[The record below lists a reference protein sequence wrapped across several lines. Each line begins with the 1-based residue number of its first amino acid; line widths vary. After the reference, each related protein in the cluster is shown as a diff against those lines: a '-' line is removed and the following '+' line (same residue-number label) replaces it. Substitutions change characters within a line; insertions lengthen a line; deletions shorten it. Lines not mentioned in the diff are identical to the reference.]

1 MADTS
6 KIGRNM
12 LLIGSML
19 GIGAAAVGYYVYDLP
34 EPDTLDVPMPKAQT
48 TPDGL
53 TGEAAQVVQNVTT
66 ERRMVDVAPDLD
78 VAFVPRDKAEGKKI
92 PRYTPLFFAP
102 TIWEVPDA
110 AQKKNIAVDLLAS
123 DSHPLHT
130 VTAED
135 GTPKSVPNAWFYT
148 YGLEQNICD
157 ADVMQ
162 QDPDGDGFTNGEE
175 FLAGKDPSD
184 AADMP
189 SFVAGGTVK
198 IESVGRPTVHRHLM
212 ELSTASSFADN
223 TANII
228 IFDKS
233 GTQRLQRHEAL
244 KPGAKFGLG
253 EEARGPM
260 GKERFT
266 LEKVDTVTDDV
277 GMEVHVAHIRDSY
290 TRLGDAAE
298 FDLKEGS
305 RARRDVRDTL
315 IKFRVVAGPMK
326 GKPEAEVSVQLG
338 ESFEVP
344 GFTGVQCR
352 FTDASGKK
360 TQVKV
365 KVDDDKEYIV
375 PSVDSDT
382 PKKSK

>member
-1 MADTS
+1 
-6 KIGRNM
+6 M
-12 LLIGSML
+12 LLIGSVL

-34 EPDTLDVPMPKAQT
+34 EPDTLDVRMPQAKT
-48 TPDGL
+48 TSDGL
-53 TGEAAQVVQNVTT
+53 TGEAAQIESNVTT
-66 ERRMVDVAPDLD
+66 ERRMVDVAPGLD
-78 VAFVPRDKAEGKKI
+78 EAFVPRDKAKDKKI

-102 TIWEVPDA
+102 TIWEVPDE
-110 AQKKNIAVDLLAS
+110 AQKKNVAVDLLAS
-123 DSHPLHT
+123 DSRPLHT

-135 GTPKSVPNAWFYT
+135 GTSKKAVPNAWFYT
-148 YGLEQNICD
+148 YGLEQHICD

-162 QDPDGDGFTNGEE
+162 QDADGDGFTNGEE

-189 SFVAGGTVK
+189 SFVAGDTVK
-198 IESVGRPTVHRHLM
+198 IESVGPSTVRQHRM

-228 IFDKS
+228 FFDKG
-233 GTQRLQRHEAL
+233 GTQRLRRHEAL
-244 KPGAKFGLG
+244 KPGAKFGIG
-253 EEARGPM
+253 EKESGPL

-266 LEKVDTVTDDV
+266 LERIDTVTDNV

-290 TRLGDAAE
+290 TRRSDDAE

-315 IKFRVVAGPMK
+315 QKFRVTAGPMK
-326 GKPEAEVSVQLG
+326 GKPEAEITAQLG
-338 ESFEVP
+338 ETFEIP
-344 GFTGVQCR
+344 GFAGVQCQ
-352 FTDASGKK
+352 FSDAGDKK
-360 TQVKV
+360 TPVKV
-365 KVDDDKEYIV
+365 KVNGDKEYPV
-375 PSVDSDT
+375 PAADSNS